1 MFYDNQVTTA
11 SAHFPILL
19 VHGGA
24 WAIPADAAAAH
35 ESGVRRALE
44 TGYALLSRGASAL
57 DAVEAA
63 VTVLEDDP
71 TFDAGRGSFLTS
83 DGRVQLDALLMDGGR
98 MKAGGVACVER
109 LRNPIQAARLVLE
122 KSQHVYFVGPGAEQ
136 FAQAHGMALIDNSE
150 LVLDRERQ
158 RLLHA
163 QARNSAGFADETFSG
178 PDISLPADLHDDK
191 SPETAVLLAQAGH
204 PSSADRTHIF
214 ADGDSVTKD
223 SATGSFVSGHD
234 FTACEKMQRLE
245 QEASGHDFTACEKM
259 QRLEQEASGHDF
271 SRADTIAKKINRAL
285 APEGKQSLPRKESR
299 TESADSMTHAKGP
312 RPSGQD
318 RAEGRPPTA
327 EDHDTVGAVALDS
340 RGNLAAA
347 TSTGGTLNKTPGRV
361 GDSSLIGCGC
371 YADNLS
377 AAVSL
382 TGWGEPIMKLVLGKW
397 ATDRVASGIAPDLA
411 ASEAIAYLFN
421 RLGGHGGIILLGP
434 DGRFGLAHNTPA
446 MAWGLATPTTLQ
458 TGLTI

>member
-1 MFYDNQVTTA
+1 VTSAPIYD
-11 SAHFPILL
+11 PILI

-24 WAIPADAAAAH
+24 WAIPADAAEAH
-35 ESGVRRALE
+35 ESGVRDALE
-44 TGYALLSRGASAL
+44 TGYKILALGGSAL

-122 KSQHVYFVGPGAEQ
+122 KSPHVYFVGQGAEQ
-136 FAQAHGMALIDNSE
+136 FAHSHGMVLIHNAE

-158 RLLHA
+158 RLAQA
-163 QARNSAGFADETFSG
+163 QARQAAGLSDETFSG
-178 PDISLPADLHDDK
+178 QLADDK
-191 SPETAVLLAQAGH
+191 DPA
-204 PSSADRTHIF
+204 
-214 ADGDSVTKD
+214 
-223 SATGSFVSGHD
+223 
-234 FTACEKMQRLE
+234 TACTE
-245 QEASGHDFTACEKM
+245 GGFV
-259 QRLEQEASGHDF
+259 SGHDF
-271 SRADTIAKKINRAL
+271 SRAETRQKDEPG
-285 APEGKQSLPRKESR
+285 APGPSHSG
-299 TESADSMTHAKGP
+299 TGDSMTP
-312 RPSGQD
+312 PSD
-318 RAEGRPPTA
+318 F
-327 EDHDTVGAVALDS
+327 DSHDTVGAVALDGH
-340 RGNLAAA
+340 GNLAAA

-371 YADNLS
+371 YADNLA

-397 ATDRVASGIAPDLA
+397 ATDRVAAGSAPEIAA
-411 ASEAIAYLFN
+411 REAISYLFN

-446 MAWGLATPTTLQ
+446 MAWGLATPSGLQ
-458 TGLTI
+458 TGLSV

>member
-1 MFYDNQVTTA
+1 VT
-11 SAHFPILL
+11 SPITHDPTLI

-24 WAIPADAAAAH
+24 WAIPADAAEAH
-35 ESGVRRALE
+35 EAGVRRALE
-44 TGYALLSRGASAL
+44 TGYAILSVGGSAI

-122 KSQHVYFVGPGAEQ
+122 KSPHVYFVAEGAER
-136 FAQAHGMALIDNSE
+136 FAHAHGMPLIDNSE
-150 LVLDRERQ
+150 LVLDRERE
-158 RLLHA
+158 RLLQA
-163 QARNSAGFADETFSG
+163 QARQSAGLADETFSG
-178 PDISLPADLHDDK
+178 QIPDDK
-191 SPETAVLLAQAGH
+191 DPETAFKPGLDAQENLGAPG
-204 PSSADRTHIF
+204 PSHLGTGERKDQDPLPGF
-214 ADGDSVTKD
+214 DS
-223 SATGSFVSGHD
+223 
-234 FTACEKMQRLE
+234 
-245 QEASGHDFTACEKM
+245 
-259 QRLEQEASGHDF
+259 
-271 SRADTIAKKINRAL
+271 
-285 APEGKQSLPRKESR
+285 
-299 TESADSMTHAKGP
+299 
-312 RPSGQD
+312 
-318 RAEGRPPTA
+318 
-327 EDHDTVGAVALDS
+327 HDTVGAVALDGH
-340 RGNLAAA
+340 GNLAAA

-371 YADNLS
+371 YADNLA

-397 ATDRVASGIAPDLA
+397 ATDRVAAGSAPEIAA
-411 ASEAIAYLFN
+411 REAISYLFN

-446 MAWGLATPTTLQ
+446 MAWGLATPSGLQ
-458 TGLTI
+458 TGLSI

>member
-1 MFYDNQVTTA
+1 MFYDMAVTSTA
-11 SAHFPILL
+11 HHTPTLL

-24 WAIPADAAAAH
+24 WAIPADAASAH
-35 ESGVRRALE
+35 QAGVRNALE
-44 TGYALLSRGASAL
+44 TGYAILSRGGSSI

-63 VTVLEDDP
+63 VTVLEDNP

-122 KSQHVYFVGPGAEQ
+122 HSQHVYFVGAGAEQ
-136 FAQAHGMALIDNSE
+136 FAQTHGMSLIDNSE
-150 LVLDRERQ
+150 LVLDRERE
-158 RLLHA
+158 RLVHA
-163 QARNSAGFADETFSG
+163 KLRESAGLGDDTFSG
-178 PDISLPADLHDDK
+178 LDSPLLPVLDDDK
-191 SPETAVLLAQAGH
+191 SPETAVTEKG
-204 PSSADRTHIF
+204 
-214 ADGDSVTKD
+214 
-223 SATGSFVSGHD
+223 TGSSEEGKSFSGKG
-234 FTACEKMQRLE
+234 T
-245 QEASGHDFTACEKM
+245 G
-259 QRLEQEASGHDF
+259 F
-271 SRADTIAKKINRAL
+271 SPYIESPKETRAL
-285 APEGKQSLPRKESR
+285 APEGKPSLPGF
-299 TESADSMTHAKGP
+299 DS
-312 RPSGQD
+312 
-318 RAEGRPPTA
+318 
-327 EDHDTVGAVALDS
+327 HDTVGAVALDA

-397 ATDRVASGIAPDLA
+397 ATDRVANGTAPEIAA
-411 ASEAIAYLFN
+411 REAISYLFN

-434 DGRFGLAHNTPA
+434 DGRFGFAHNTPA
-446 MAWGLATPTTLQ
+446 MAWGLATPNGLQ
-458 TGLTI
+458 TGLTA

>member
-1 MFYDNQVTTA
+1 
-11 SAHFPILL
+11 

-35 ESGVRRALE
+35 QAGVRQALE
-44 TGYALLSRGASAL
+44 AGYAILLRGASAL

-122 KSQHVYFVGPGAEQ
+122 QSQHVYFVGPGAEN
-136 FAQAHGMALIDNSE
+136 FAQAHGMTLIDNSE
-150 LVLDRERQ
+150 LVLDRERE
-158 RLLHA
+158 RLVHA
-163 QARNSAGFADETFSG
+163 KLRESAGLSDDTFSG
-178 PDISLPADLHDDK
+178 QDSPLHPVLHDDK
-191 SPETAVLLAQAGH
+191 SPETAF
-204 PSSADRTHIF
+204 PSHLNS
-214 ADGDSVTKD
+214 
-223 SATGSFVSGHD
+223 
-234 FTACEKMQRLE
+234 
-245 QEASGHDFTACEKM
+245 
-259 QRLEQEASGHDF
+259 
-271 SRADTIAKKINRAL
+271 
-285 APEGKQSLPRKESR
+285 
-299 TESADSMTHAKGP
+299 
-312 RPSGQD
+312 
-318 RAEGRPPTA
+318 
-327 EDHDTVGAVALDS
+327 HDTVGAVALDS
-340 RGNLAAA
+340 SGNLAAA

-397 ATDRVASGIAPDLA
+397 ATDRVASGTAPDIA
-411 ASEAIAYLFN
+411 AREAIAYLFN

-446 MAWGLATPTTLQ
+446 MAWGLATNKGLQ
-458 TGLTI
+458 TGLSV